1 MNHPT
6 DLGAIDVAHSSKRS
20 GKKGIVIFII
30 AIFLGAAGVYLSN
43 QFIQSKVEY
52 FKDKYESQKEQTR
65 SVVVVVRSMK
75 KGEIVTQNDLGLRD
89 VPVAFAHKS
98 AITEE
103 NYNLAIGQKLTFD
116 IQQGMALLWPHLEGG
131 EAPTFS
137 GKIDGGKRAITIPV
151 DEVSSISGFLEPT
164 DNIDLYLTQTIG
176 DEKSIFPLI
185 QNLHVMAT
193 GVKTTVDKSS
203 SAMTTYRTITVSVTP
218 EDAKKIFL
226 AQNIGGITATLRHPD
241 DEEDIKTDPLTE
253 SDLLGKKKKI
263 IKKKKAT
270 KPGIEF
276 IIGGV

>member
-6 DLGAIDVAHSSKRS
+6 DLGAIDVAHSGKRS
-20 GKKGIVIFII
+20 GKKSIIVFII
-30 AIFLGAAGVYLSN
+30 AILLGAAGVYLSN
-43 QFIQSKVEY
+43 QFIESKVEY

-75 KGEIVTQNDLGLRD
+75 KGEVVTQNDLGLRD

-103 NYNLAIGQKLTFD
+103 NYNLAVGQELTFD
-116 IQQGMALLWPHLEGG
+116 IQQGMTLLWPHLKGG

-137 GKIDGGKRAITIPV
+137 GKIDDGKRAITIPV

-164 DNIDLYLTQTIG
+164 DNIDLYFTQTIG
-176 DEKSIFPLI
+176 KEKSIFPLI

-193 GVKTTVDKSS
+193 GVKTTVDKTGG
-203 SAMTTYRTITVSVTP
+203 AMTTYRTITVSVTP

-226 AQNIGGITATLRHPD
+226 AQNMGGITATLRHPD
-241 DEEDIKTDPLTE
+241 DEKGINTDPLTE

-263 IKKKKAT
+263 IKKKKSQ